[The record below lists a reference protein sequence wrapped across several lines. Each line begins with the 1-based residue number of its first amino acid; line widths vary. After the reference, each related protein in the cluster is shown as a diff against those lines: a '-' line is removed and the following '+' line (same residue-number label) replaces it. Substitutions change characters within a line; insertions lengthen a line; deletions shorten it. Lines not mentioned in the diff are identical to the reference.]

1 MHGGP
6 VAGKLPPR
14 PNLEHLRHQAKALL
28 AALKAGEQTA
38 VEKFVEHLPEARG
51 MAPAAV
57 RAAGFRLADAQSVIA
72 RQTGFAGWPALSRH
86 VQDLRALEGEW
97 RFTSLE
103 VEGSG
108 MPAAMLRD
116 SRLLIDGDR
125 FRTESP
131 EANYDGVFTIDV
143 EQTPPHIDIEFVEGP
158 EAGGVSHG
166 IYELDGDRLT
176 LCLGLVANAARPRTF
191 ATKAGSGQAL
201 ERLERV
207 TAARPLNVT
216 GGSAKDTKDAK
227 DTKELADPSSF
238 EVEMTPLF
246 ERLQGEWIPVEL
258 FMDGKAMPSQ
268 CLAFG
273 IRTMTGN
280 EMKVVFGGQTMVHA
294 KVRIDES
301 VAPIA
306 VDYLNLMKKQ
316 AGTITRG
323 IMDWAGDEVRF
334 LIAAPGDPRP
344 KELTT
349 SPPTGTY
356 SRWRRK

>member
-1 MHGGP
+1 M
-6 VAGKLPPR
+6 ASKLPPR

-51 MAPAAV
+51 MSPAAV

-72 RQTGFAGWPALSRH
+72 RQTGFAGWPALSRY

-103 VEGSG
+103 VEGSS
-108 MPAAMLRD
+108 MPAAMVKA

-158 EAGGVSHG
+158 EAGGVSYG
-166 IYELDGDRLT
+166 IYQLDGGRLT
-176 LCLGLVANAARPRTF
+176 LCLGLMANTTRPRTF
-191 ATKAGSGQAL
+191 ATTPGSGHAL
-201 ERLERV
+201 ESLERIS
-207 TAARPLNVT
+207 AGRPANVT
-216 GGSAKDTKDAK
+216 GGAANATKTGTAA
-227 DTKELADPSSF
+227 EEPADPSSF
-238 EVEMTPLF
+238 EVEMTPLL

-258 FMDGKAMPSQ
+258 FMDGKPMPSQ
-268 CLAFG
+268 WLAFG
-273 IRTMTGN
+273 TRTMNGN

-301 VAPIA
+301 VTPIA

-323 IMDWAGDEVRF
+323 IMDCAGDEARF
-334 LIAAPGDPRP
+334 LIAAPGEPRP
-344 KELTT
+344 DAFTA